1 MPFERPLA
9 QTLLAYFWRPMGKID
24 FEKFTLSNGLRVL
37 VHQDTTTPLVCLNVM
52 YDVGSR
58 DEDPNRTGFAH
69 LFEHLMFGGSVNIPN
84 YDGPL
89 QDAAGSNNAFT
100 STDVTN
106 YYVTLPEQNIET
118 AFWLESDRMLSL
130 AFTEKSLEVQRNVVI
145 EEFRQRYLNQPYGD
159 AWLLMRPLAFKV
171 HPYSWATIGKE
182 EKHIAEASMEEV
194 KAFFHKHYLPKNA
207 VLVLTGNITV
217 EKTKTLSE
225 KWFGPIV
232 KGEKPNRNLNP
243 EPIQTEGRRLEVKR
257 DVPMDAIYISFHCSG
272 KSEQDFAAWDLLSDI
287 LSKGNSS
294 RLYQRLVKESEI
306 LSSVG
311 AFVTGEMDPGLF
323 TVAGHI
329 SQGQRV
335 EDAEKAIWD
344 ELELLR
350 SELVTA
356 SELEKA
362 IHQSESQSEFS
373 QINILN
379 RAMNLAYYEL
389 MGDANRV
396 NTEIERY
403 RATTTADIQSVAKEN
418 LLKEKSSTLV
428 YLRNTNA
435 K

>member
-1 MPFERPLA
+1 
-9 QTLLAYFWRPMGKID
+9 
-24 FEKFTLSNGLRVL
+24 
-37 VHQDTTTPLVCLNVM
+37 
-52 YDVGSR
+52 
-58 DEDPNRTGFAH
+58 
-69 LFEHLMFGGSVNIPN
+69 MFGGSVNIPN

-106 YYVTLPEQNIET
+106 YYVTLPKQNIET

-182 EKHIAEASMEEV
+182 EKHISEASMEEV

-217 EKTKTLSE
+217 EKTKALAE
-225 KWFGPIV
+225 KWFGPIE
-232 KGEKPNRNLNP
+232 KGDKPKRNLPP
-243 EPIQTEGRRLEVKR
+243 EPPQTEARRLEVER
-257 DVPMDAIYISFHCSG
+257 TVPMDAIYISFHCSG
-272 KSEQDFAAWDLLSDI
+272 KSEKDFAAWDLLSDI

-294 RLYQRLVKESEI
+294 RLYQRLVKESGI

-329 SQGQRV
+329 SNGESV
-335 EDAEKAIWD
+335 ENAEQAIWA

-350 SELVTA
+350 NELVTA
-356 SELEKA
+356 AELEKA

-396 NTEIERY
+396 NTELDRY
-403 RATTTADIQSVAKEN
+403 RATTANDIQRIAAEN
-418 LLKEKSSTLV
+418 LRKEKSSTLV
-428 YLRNTNA
+428 YLRSA
-435 K
+435 VAEH